1 MHKPQPKR
9 TKPPF
14 LKENLSQIPIPFK
27 PQEIPLKTP
36 SPIPNQYIDKI
47 KHFVDDGFVRPK
59 TYSSQTTLADV
70 EQLPLRP
77 NVLGLPS
84 RLTRPFRSTK
94 TLIKGG
100 IF

>member
-1 MHKPQPKR
+1 MKR

-14 LKENLSQIPIPFK
+14 LTESLSQIPVPFK
-27 PQEIPLKTP
+27 PQEIPLKP
-36 SPIPNQYIDKI
+36 PQPIPNHYVDEI

-59 TYSSQTTLADV
+59 TYSSQKTTLADV